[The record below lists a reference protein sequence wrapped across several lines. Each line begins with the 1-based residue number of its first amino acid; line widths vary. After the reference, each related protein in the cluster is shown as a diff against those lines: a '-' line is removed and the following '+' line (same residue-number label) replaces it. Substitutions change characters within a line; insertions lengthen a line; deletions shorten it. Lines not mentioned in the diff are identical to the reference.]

1 MKWKPITNLS
11 DEWEN
16 LSSPELI
23 SLVTVW
29 EEQAGRLRNSGAFKT
44 YMNRLQRE
52 IAIETGIIE
61 RLYSLDRGVTR
72 LLIEHGID
80 EALIPHGTTD
90 RPVQQ
95 VVALIKDQK
104 AAVEGLFDFVGG
116 QRELSTS
123 YIKQLHQILTRHQ
136 EFTEALNPQ
145 TGKLMRMNLL
155 RGDWKKLPNN
165 PTRPDGSIYEYAP
178 PEQVASEMDNLIA
191 WHLEHQNQGVSPEI
205 EAAWL
210 HHRFTQ
216 IHPFQDGNGRVAR
229 LLASLV
235 FIKAGW
241 FPLILTR
248 DDRSNYISAL
258 EEADQGNLAQLI
270 ELFTDRQKR
279 AFIRSLGLSEQILA
293 NNRRTQAIISSITD
307 KLKRDIEKTEQDKI
321 QQAEKFANILFQVAD
336 ERLQEIRDE
345 IRLSVGNLVED
356 AEIFTF
362 NGPANGEKSHYYRYQ
377 VIETA
382 KQLDYYANLRNYHS
396 WIQLVIDVE
405 RPTMILVSFHVL
417 GYEYHGLLA
426 CSVCAY
432 HRDLTDDEEK
442 NVSEVQALTDSP
454 FQFSY
459 ADQQENLVQRYKQW
473 LEAAIVSGLEYWNK
487 SL

>member
-1 MKWKPITNLS
+1 MWKPITDLPDAWKNR
-11 DEWEN
+11 
-16 LSSPELI
+16 SSPELI

-29 EEQAGRLRNSGAFKT
+29 EEQAGRLRQSGAFKT
-44 YMNRLQRE
+44 YMTRLRRE

-61 RLYSLDRGVTR
+61 RLYSLDRGVTQ

-80 EALIPHGTTD
+80 EALIPYGTTD

-95 VVALIKDQK
+95 VVALIKDQE
-104 AAVEGLFDFVGG
+104 AAIEGLFDFVKG

-123 YIKQLHQILTRHQ
+123 YIKQLHQLLTRNQ
-136 EFTEALNPQ
+136 KFTEALNPH
-145 TGKLMRMNLL
+145 TGQLIQVRLR

-165 PTRPDGSIYEYAP
+165 PMRPNGSIHEYAP
-178 PEQVASEMDNLIA
+178 PEQVTSEMDKLIA
-191 WHLEHQNQGVSPEI
+191 WHLEHQTQDVSPEI

-258 EEADQGNLAQLI
+258 EEADRGSLTHLV
-270 ELFTDRQKR
+270 ELFTNRQKR
-279 AFIRSLGLSEQILA
+279 AFIHSLGLSERILA
-293 NNRRTQAIISSITD
+293 KTRRTKEIISSIAD
-307 KLKRDIEKTEQDKI
+307 RLKQDIDETEQAKRHR
-321 QQAEKFANILFQVAD
+321 AEEYAEILFQIAE
-336 ERLQEIRDE
+336 ERLQEIADE
-345 IRLSVGNLVED
+345 IRLSVENVVED
-356 AEIFTF
+356 SHIFTVS
-362 NGPANGEKSHYYRYQ
+362 ASADDEKSHYYRYQ

-426 CSVCAY
+426 CSVCGY
-432 HRDLTDDEEK
+432 HRNLTDDEDK
-442 NVSEVQALTDSP
+442 NVSDVQALTDIP

-459 ADQQENLVQRYKQW
+459 ADQRENLAPRYKQW
-473 LEAAIVSGLEYWNK
+473 LEAAIVSGLDYWNK